1 MKTCFFDYG
10 YPKNFN
16 EVELMLKNIKHGSS
30 EQALKMYLKTG
41 FFDVP
46 SLYES
51 ILYEEIKKGKV
62 EIGYLYLPPYIQD
75 LKNCE
80 VYVSLIPFI
89 SKSTEM
95 YLKTMNIK
103 KVEELGQ
110 SDKFLQVWGDKINKK
125 YPFEDNVFLIFH
137 SAPLTD
143 HNYKNKIN
151 KFKKRLEEL
160 TNIKLH
166 TCYISYRE
174 GWLGPPLS
182 ECYSYAKIFAITGF
196 LFENAELLNEIQG
209 IKKEFL
215 KLDMNDV
222 KSLLYEYL

>member
-16 EVELMLKNIKHGSS
+16 EVELMLKNIKHGSR
-30 EQALKMYLKTG
+30 EQALKMYSKTG

-46 SLYES
+46 SIYER
-51 ILYEEIKKGKV
+51 ILYEEIKKGNA

-80 VYVSLIPFI
+80 AYVSLIPFI
-89 SKSTEM
+89 SKSTEI
-95 YLKTMNIK
+95 YLKNTGIK

-110 SDKFLQVWGDKINKK
+110 SDKFVRVWSYKINKK
-125 YPFEDNVFLIFH
+125 YPLDDKIFLIFH
-137 SAPLTD
+137 SAPITD
-143 HNYKNKIN
+143 YNYKDKID
-151 KFKKRLEEL
+151 KFKKRLEAL
-160 TNIKLH
+160 TSVKLH

-174 GWLGPPLS
+174 GWLGPSLS
-182 ECYSYAKIFAITGF
+182 ECYSYTNTFAMTGF
-196 LFENAELLNEIQG
+196 LFENAELLNETLEF
-209 IKKEFL
+209 KKEIL
-215 KLDMNDV
+215 KLDIYEV